1 MAAVEGSGLPEVCG
15 TKAYADVRRDARAKT
30 GIRLAMSGAHHYVR
44 VSTTIF
50 VRNPRQGPSSDSFD
64 SLGLVWEIRLLPQA
78 GGAGVCAEARP

>member
-50 VRNPRQGPSSDSFD
+50 VRNPRQGPSFD
-64 SLGLVWEIRLLPQA
+64 SSGLVREIRLLPQA